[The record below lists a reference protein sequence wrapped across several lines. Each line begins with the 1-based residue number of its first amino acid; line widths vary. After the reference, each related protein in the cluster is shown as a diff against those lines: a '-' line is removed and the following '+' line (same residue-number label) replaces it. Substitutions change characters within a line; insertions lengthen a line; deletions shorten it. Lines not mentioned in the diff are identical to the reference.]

1 MARKISSNDG
11 CFSMYSTFAGGNS
24 FLSSSR
30 VPLAMIFPPCRMAM
44 RSERCSA
51 SSSCWVV
58 SRIVVPLPASSLT
71 VLQTSS
77 RASGSSPV
85 VGSSRKITAGVP
97 TRLIAMSSRRAIPP
111 EYEPARRVAAELSPK
126 RESNVSAVL
135 RASETPRSLAIS
147 TRFSRPVR
155 MPSTAANCPVRL
167 MRSRTFA
174 D

>member
-1 MARKISSNDG
+1 MTAG
-11 CFSMYSTFAGGNS
+11 FSTYSTFAGGNNC
-24 FLSSSR
+24 LSSSS
-30 VPLAMIFPPCRMAM
+30 VPLAMMFPPCRMAI
-44 RSERCSA
+44 RSASCSA
-51 SSSCWVV
+51 SSRFCVV
-58 SRIVVPLPASSLT
+58 SRIVVPPSASSST
-71 VLQTSS
+71 VFQTSS

-85 VGSSRKITAGVP
+85 VGSSRKMTAGVP

-111 EYEPARRVAAELSPK
+111 EYEAARRFAASLSPK

-167 MRSRTFA
+167 MRSRT
-174 D
+174 